1 MCGLKERTNS
11 DNKQPNKRNEQHKKK
26 EKKRYSPNPTRFSKR
41 FFTCSLPVSILK
53 FY

>member
-26 EKKRYSPNPTRFSKR
+26 RKRDTLPTQLVFPKDFSHAVYL
-41 FFTCSLPVSILK
+41 FLS
-53 FY
+53 